1 MKEIDFKYYSALKEG
16 EMSFS
21 KIPVGITKS
30 FTFRNLTDAG
40 ILSINKTGRG
50 KTVNVIN
57 PSAYEKFLV
66 THFPENVAGSSR
78 AANISKLRNSKAA
91 KREGSNISF
100 LRGAGQITVNG
111 GMVDLGEY
119 TRKYGLFSAY
129 NPDLVVDKLCI
140 IENLETFL
148 NAERIFGFSYS
159 YLHKYGRIGR
169 DFLKKIKANEV
180 LVFSDYDLIG
190 LSEYLK
196 VKEFFSGATLYYP
209 ANFNLLFEKYSTPL
223 PEKQVATGMV
233 KNSSE
238 AIVIEIREMVLK
250 SNRFLEQEILLLVN
264 ES

>member
-1 MKEIDFKYYSALKEG
+1 MKEIDFKYYYGLKEG

-30 FTFRNLTDAG
+30 STFKNLTDAG
-40 ILSINKTGRG
+40 ILRITKTGRG

-57 PSAYEKFLV
+57 PLAYEKFLS
-66 THFPENVAGSSR
+66 THFPEDVGGNSR

-100 LRGAGQITVNG
+100 LRGVGQITVNG
-111 GMVDLGEY
+111 NTVDLGEH

-129 NPDLVVDKLCI
+129 NPYLVIDKLCI

-148 NAERIFGFSYS
+148 NAERLFGLSYS
-159 YLHKYGRIGR
+159 YLHKYGRIGSE
-169 DFLKKIKANEV
+169 FLKKIKANEV

-196 VKEFFSGATLYYP
+196 IKEFFPGATLYLP
-209 ANFNLLFEKYSTPL
+209 NNFNLLFEKYSTPL

-233 KNSSE
+233 KNSIE
-238 AIVIEIREMVLK
+238 TIVVEIREMVLK
-250 SNRFLEQEILLLVN
+250 SNRFLEQEILLLVK
-264 ES
+264 